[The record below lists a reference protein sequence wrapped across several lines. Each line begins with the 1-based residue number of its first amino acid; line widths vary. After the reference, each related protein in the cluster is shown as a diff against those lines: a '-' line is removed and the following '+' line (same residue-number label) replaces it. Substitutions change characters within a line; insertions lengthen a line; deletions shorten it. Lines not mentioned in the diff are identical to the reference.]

1 MHRTACIARTLLL
14 LAQLAGAATAAPVAV
29 AAAEPPA
36 VARKQ
41 GHEHVWVKFVV
52 RQEWIPPVTS
62 KQITGYDAKGNPIYK
77 EVVVR
82 PGYWKKIYGHRC
94 NVCGKTKNN

>member
-1 MHRTACIARTLLL
+1 MTRVCALL
-14 LAQLAGAATAAPVAV
+14 LAIVTGVGFATPVAV
-29 AAAEPPA
+29 AAAPAPAEPRA
-36 VARKQ
+36 TQ
-41 GHEHVWVKFVV
+41 GHEHVWVKFVA

-62 KQITGYDAKGNPIYK
+62 KQITGYDAKGRPIYK